1 MGSKARIAKY
11 IVPIIQNKLQEH
23 NLKLYVEPFVGGGN
37 VIDKIEADKKIGCD
51 NQYYLI
57 ELFKN
62 IEKVYTLPEFVT
74 KEHYSDVRCQYNNG
88 GKKYDDWYVGMIG
101 FLASYNGRF
110 FDGGYAGIA
119 TTKNGTMRNYYDEAR
134 RNLVKQSKN
143 LSGIEW
149 IYGDYRQTCSEIR
162 NALIYCDIPY
172 KDTKQY
178 STSKNF
184 NYDEFW
190 EWAEK
195 MSENNIVL
203 VSEYQAP
210 ENWECIWSKPLKKS
224 LNYRNHIESVEK
236 LFELK
241 RC

>member
-1 MGSKARIAKY
+1 MS
-11 IVPIIQNKLQEH
+11 
-23 NLKLYVEPFVGGGN
+23 NLLSGGGN
-37 VIDKIEADKKIGCD
+37 IIDKIEADKKIGCD

-62 IEKVYTLPEFVT
+62 IEKVHTLPEFVT
-74 KEHYSDVRCQYNNG
+74 KEHYLDVRCQYND
-88 GKKYDDWYVGMIG
+88 GKQKYDDWYVGMIG

-119 TTKNGTMRNYYDEAR
+119 TTKNGKVRNYYDEAR

-143 LSGIEW
+143 LSRIKW
-149 IYGDYRQTCSEIR
+149 VYGDYRETCSEMQ

-172 KDTKQY
+172 KGTKQY

-190 EWAEK
+190 EWAKK

-224 LNYRNHIESVEK
+224 LNYKHRIESVEK

-241 RC
+241 RN